1 MTQAD
6 YDAIVF
12 GSGAGGMTC
21 ALTLAQQGARTLLVE
36 KNDWTG
42 GYAHGSGTDG
52 FYWDHGG
59 HIVLAYKLG
68 MPTRQIFERLGIDR
82 RIEMVPDRQDFQC
95 VFPDESME
103 LPADLTVAAEQ
114 LALRFPAERDN
125 IVQLFQTME
134 QVIDDFIGMVP
145 TFRAPNRPDE
155 RRPLDA
161 FYEQFQRPWLG
172 DTVAPVARALRLP
185 GHTLLRYQNR
195 TFSQL
200 LDEFVDDPMAKAY
213 LAQMCIGIGTPPSEL
228 SVLMASLF
236 LVHALQTMWMPQ
248 GGFGALIDTMV
259 DMFKEAGGEVVTGAE
274 VARVTVVD
282 GRATGVETVD
292 GRTFTASAV
301 VCASDARRL
310 YAAQLPASVVPRKL
324 RRQLPKLPTTP
335 SFFQVQLGIDLD
347 LNDYRDTVKRLNF
360 IYPYPDIDRACG
372 NFPAGNVE
380 EAAYYLYVATFHQPE
395 MAPPGM
401 HSIKLEC
408 PTQLVSGD
416 IDWDRDKEA
425 IADVFIRRTEAL
437 IPGLRDHIL
446 VRRVRTPLD
455 MVRDTRNADG
465 AFAGW
470 AFTPEMLSRKRPA
483 QRTPVP
489 GLYLAGQWTRPAAG
503 LPGTTVSGYN
513 TAGMVLADTLGRR
526 EWVQP

>member
-1 MTQAD
+1 MT
-6 YDAIVF
+6 
-12 GSGAGGMTC
+12 GSLSL
-21 ALTLAQQGARTLLVE
+21 ALLGARTLLVE

-68 MPTRQIFERLGIDR
+68 MPTRTIFERLGIDK

-95 VFPDESME
+95 VFPDESLE
-103 LPADLTVAAEQ
+103 LPADLTVAAE
-114 LALRFPAERDN
+114 ALGRRFPAERHN
-125 IVQLFQTME
+125 IAQLFHTME
-134 QVIDDFIGMVP
+134 QVIDDFVGMVP

-155 RRPLDA
+155 RRLFDPIL
-161 FYEQFQRPWLG
+161 EQFQRPWLG
-172 DTVAPVARALRLP
+172 DTMAPVARALHLP

-195 TFSQL
+195 TFAQL
-200 LDEFVDDPMAKAY
+200 LDEYVGDPLGKAY
-213 LAQMCIGIGTPPSEL
+213 LAQMCIGIGTPPRRL

-236 LVHALQTMWMPQ
+236 LVHALQTMWMPR
-248 GGFGALIDTMV
+248 GGFGALIDSMV
-259 DMFKEAGGEVVTGAE
+259 DMFKEAGGDVVTGAE
-274 VARVTVVD
+274 VARVTVGQGHVTGVVTTD
-282 GRATGVETVD
+282 GR
-292 GRTFTASAV
+292 RLKASSV
-301 VCASDARRL
+301 VCASDVRRL
-310 YAAQLPASVVPRKL
+310 YAEQLPTGVVPTKL
-324 RRQLPKLPTTP
+324 RRMLPELPTSP
-335 SFFQVQLGIDLD
+335 SFFQVQLGIDMDLD
-347 LNDYRDTVKRLNF
+347 RDAVKRLNF

-372 NFPAGNVE
+372 NFSAGNVE

-408 PTQLVSGD
+408 PTQLISKG
-416 IDWDRDKEA
+416 IDWDRDKEDV
-425 IADVFIRRTEAL
+425 ADIFIRRTEAL

-455 MVRDTRNADG
+455 MVRETHNADG

-470 AFTPEMLSRKRPA
+470 DFVPDMLSRRRPS

-503 LPGTTVSGYN
+503 LPGTTISGYN
-513 TAGMVLADTLGRR
+513 TAGMVLADQLGRT
-526 EWVQP
+526 EWV